1 MNLNV
6 LHPAEQLTRMIK
18 RVYDQRLTTTSGGNL
33 SIKDENGDMWIT
45 PASVDKGTLTKEDMV
60 CIKSDGTI
68 MGRHKPSSEY
78 PFHQKIY
85 EARKDLKAVLH
96 AHPSGLVAFSIV
108 RKIPETRICPQVY
121 WECGK
126 VGMARYAMTGSQE
139 LGDCIAEVFSQGYDV
154 VMLENHGVVVGAE
167 NMQDAFGRF
176 ETMEAASR
184 IQIHA
189 AALGKLC
196 VLDEETIQECT
207 EALKAEREGFESGEY
222 SSREKAA
229 RKGICDFAA
238 RAYRQQLITSVQ
250 GSFSERIDDGRF
262 VITPYHKDRL
272 YLEPEDIA
280 AVENGKSEFGKRPG
294 RAADIHRAIYEAH
307 PEINSIIICQPQNV
321 MAFAVTGEALD
332 SKTIPES
339 YIMMRDI
346 PRLKSPVMLE
356 KPETIADMFDEST
369 PIVMADHDCLIV
381 TGESMLK
388 TFDRLEVAEYSAM
401 SIVMSKNQGEIIPI
415 DERGLEEIRQVF
427 HLK

>member
-68 MGRHKPSSEY
+68 TGRHRPSSEY

-189 AALGKLC
+189 AALGKLS

-229 RKGICDFAA
+229 RKEICDFAA

-250 GSFSERIDDGRF
+250 GSFSERIE
-262 VITPYHKDRL
+262 I
-272 YLEPEDIA
+272 
-280 AVENGKSEFGKRPG
+280 G
-294 RAADIHRAIYEAH
+294 RAH
-307 PEINSIIICQPQNV
+307 V
-321 MAFAVTGEALD
+321 
-332 SKTIPES
+332 
-339 YIMMRDI
+339 
-346 PRLKSPVMLE
+346 
-356 KPETIADMFDEST
+356 
-369 PIVMADHDCLIV
+369 
-381 TGESMLK
+381 
-388 TFDRLEVAEYSAM
+388 
-401 SIVMSKNQGEIIPI
+401 
-415 DERGLEEIRQVF
+415 
-427 HLK
+427 